1 MNNLDLVRKNIMFIV
16 EYLYILGGITF
27 DVDNCVKTLEMHTDQ
42 IIFELI
48 KESYIEKN
56 KDNGQS
62 LTMHSGGIAC
72 NEIIKKHSRALKN
85 SKYYRDTLADE
96 LESNFNYS
104 IPKLKYEER
113 KKNAHFEKCNLN
125 DYEMAMLETME
136 EVKILKYI
144 TDKRIVSVKK
154 IPNFRLED
162 DFKDYREYF
171 INIRDN
177 MIQQN
182 DNKFIE
188 YSILLFTTELFY
200 HLESVYRLASKLSEY
215 NNSRSKNKF
224 HDDFIADSTT
234 FNRILH
240 FDNLSIKQNSPIL
253 IKIQRIKS
261 LTPENCKKKISEY
274 HQELIFSFLAKQ
286 EVLKRTNIKQAI
298 KEMTN
303 AEIKYFIET
312 HYNIWSILDEEL
324 TWGNKKEK
332 YLRNIYDSL
341 IKNIEPP
348 KIK

>member
-16 EYLYILGGITF
+16 EYLYILRGIMF
-27 DVDNCVKTLEMHTDQ
+27 DAGNCLKTLEMHTDQ

-48 KESYIEKN
+48 KENFIEKS
-56 KDNGQS
+56 KDNAQS
-62 LTMHSGGIAC
+62 LTMHSGGIEY
-72 NEIIKKHSRALKN
+72 NEIIKKHSRALQY
-85 SKYYRDTLADE
+85 SRYYRDILSDN
-96 LESNFNYS
+96 LKSNFDFS

-113 KKNAHFEKCNLN
+113 EKNAHFKKCNLN
-125 DYEMAMLETME
+125 DYELDMLETME
-136 EVKILKYI
+136 DLNILKYI

-154 IPNFRLED
+154 ISNSRLED

-177 MIQQN
+177 IIPQN
-182 DNKFIE
+182 DNKFIK

-224 HDDFIADSTT
+224 HDDFIADSTI
-234 FNRILH
+234 FNKILQC
-240 FDNLSIKQNSPIL
+240 DNLFMKENSLIL
-253 IKIQRIKS
+253 IKMQRIKS
-261 LTPENCKKKISEY
+261 LTPENCKEKFSEY
-274 HQELIFSFLAKQ
+274 LQELIFSFLVKQ
-286 EVLKRTNIKQAI
+286 EVLKRADIKQAI
-298 KEMTN
+298 KDMTD

-324 TWGNKKEK
+324 TWGNKKKK
-332 YLRNIYDSL
+332 YLRDIYDSL

>member
-16 EYLYILGGITF
+16 EYLYILRGIMF
-27 DVDNCVKTLEMHTDQ
+27 DASNCLKTLEMHTDQ

-48 KESYIEKN
+48 KETFIEKN
-56 KDNGQS
+56 KDNVQS
-62 LTMHSGGIAC
+62 LTMHSGGIEY
-72 NEIIKKHSRALKN
+72 NEIIKKHSRALQN
-85 SKYYRDTLADE
+85 SKYYRDILADE
-96 LESNFNYS
+96 LKSNFNYS

-125 DYEMAMLETME
+125 DYEMAMLENME
-136 EVKILKYI
+136 DIKILKYI

-154 IPNFRLED
+154 ISNFRLED
-162 DFKDYREYF
+162 DFKAYREYF
-171 INIRDN
+171 IRIRDN
-177 MIQQN
+177 IIQQN
-182 DNKFIE
+182 DNEFIKN
-188 YSILLFTTELFY
+188 SILLFTTELSY

-224 HDDFIADSTT
+224 YDDFIADSKI
-234 FNRILH
+234 FNEVLH
-240 FDNLSIKQNSPIL
+240 FDNLSIKENSLIL
-253 IKIQRIKS
+253 IKMQRIKS
-261 LTPENCKKKISEY
+261 LTPENCKKKFSEY
-274 HQELIFSFLAKQ
+274 LQELIFSFLVKQ
-286 EVLKRTNIKQAI
+286 EVLKRDDIKQAI
-298 KEMTN
+298 KDMTD

-312 HYNIWSILDEEL
+312 HYNIWSILDEKL